1 MRFRVDDADLS
12 LWLELDHEP
21 ATLDL
26 TRDGLGDRILDAAVE
41 EMIRA
46 HARQQSPSGAL
57 WAKLAAST
65 VKQKGHATIGVRT
78 GGMLDPDRW
87 RAAPRDLEA
96 RRVGWIYPY
105 DDDRRGRAYGQAYG
119 FHAGNPKTGQPARPL
134 IGWTERA
141 KAEAQALIREQL
153 GNGRAWNRAFP

>member
-1 MRFRVDDADLS
+1 MRFVVDDADLS
-12 LWLELDHEP
+12 LWLELDDEP

-46 HARQQSPSGAL
+46 HARQESPAGVR
-57 WAKLAAST
+57 WAKLAAAT

-87 RAAPRDLEA
+87 RTAPRDLEA
-96 RRVGWIYPY
+96 RRVAVLLRCPPGPTLPEPLFQ
-105 DDDRRGRAYGQAYG
+105 RGDA
-119 FHAGNPKTGQPARPL
+119 PL
-134 IGWTERA
+134 QR
-141 KAEAQALIREQL
+141 
-153 GNGRAWNRAFP
+153 